1 MTFRS
6 FMTRTHRFLGALMS
20 VLFVAWFISGL
31 VLIYHAYPKYSQEEE
46 LQHSARLPEELPS
59 TDSLAVLLASPSLD
73 TLRLEGLTL
82 SGGTYADSRARLT
95 LQPREG
101 DERMLTFAGDSLR
114 PLHLD
119 RSYLEYIA
127 QRWGKTIERIDT
139 LTDLDQW
146 TPFARLRED
155 LPFYRLHLSGG
166 EGHEVYVSSTT
177 GKVLQECTRSERLW
191 SWFGA
196 IPHWIYFTYIRSH
209 ADLWRWIIIV
219 LGAIGTFMAVTGF
232 YLGIIY
238 YRARGKKK
246 ASKLYSPFPRKRY
259 QWHHFFGTVG
269 GVLIITWTL
278 TGLLSVVHPPGTETK
293 EYPVEQLAGHP
304 LPLQQYRTSLTALRQ
319 REPELRSLSF
329 TSFGSIPILRAEGK
343 EAHYYDARS
352 AEPQVLALN
361 RAELLTELSRVFGD
375 KHHYTSTFL
384 EKYDTYYIHRAGKL
398 PLPVWRIAVDT
409 KEHHT
414 YYIDPKTGMYRMY
427 ADSERID
434 AWMFMKLHRLQFAPL
449 VNTPGAWPV
458 VMWAF
463 MLIGLITSL
472 TGLMLAFDY
481 VRRLLRRRGKKKH

>member
-1 MTFRS
+1 MTFKS
-6 FMTRTHRFLGALMS
+6 FMTRTHRLLGALMS
-20 VLFVAWFISGL
+20 IFFVAWFVSGF
-31 VLIYHAYPKYSQEEE
+31 VLIYHHYPKYSPEEE
-46 LQHSARLPEELPS
+46 LRHSARLPEELPS

-73 TLRLEGLTL
+73 TLHLEGLTL

-101 DERMLTFAGDSLR
+101 DERMLTFSGDSLR

-119 RSYLEYIA
+119 RSYLEHVA

-146 TPFARLRED
+146 TPFAQLRED

-177 GKVLQECTRSERLW
+177 GKVLQESTRSERLW

-196 IPHWIYFTYIRSH
+196 IPHWIYFTYIRSQVE
-209 ADLWRWIIIV
+209 LWRWIIIV

-232 YLGIIY
+232 YLGITY
-238 YRARGKKK
+238 YRTRGKKK
-246 ASKLYSPFPRKRY
+246 AKKLYSPFPRKRY

-269 GVLIITWTL
+269 GVLIITWVL
-278 TGLLSVVHPPGTETK
+278 TGLLSVVHFPATETK
-293 EYPVEQLAGHP
+293 DYPVEQLAGDP

-352 AEPQVLALN
+352 AEPKVLALN
-361 RAELLTELSRVFGD
+361 RAELLTELRRVFGD

-384 EKYDTYYIHRAGKL
+384 EKYDTYYIHRAGKR
-398 PLPVWRIAVDT
+398 PLPVWRIAIDT
-409 KEHHT
+409 KDHHT

-427 ADSERID
+427 ADNERID
-434 AWMFMKLHRLQFAPL
+434 AWMFMKFHRLQFAPL
-449 VNTPGAWPV
+449 VNTPGAWTV
-458 VMWAF
+458 VMWTF
-463 MLIGLITSL
+463 LLIGLITSL
-472 TGLMLAFDY
+472 TGLMLTVDY
-481 VRRLLRRRGKKKH
+481 IRRLLRRRAKK